1 MWPFLYQIPHAKHG
15 QLIPTMAHSHYEYSQ
30 PESMFP
36 AADSGYQ
43 FSGSMPKNELHD
55 YHTAEDT
62 PFQVNYKPYNE
73 RQTYPAQNIANT
85 DEGDLGT
92 RSRLTQ
98 EQLATLEAEFAERY
112 KPNTEYKKSLAEKM
126 GVEFQKV
133 NVSDLPAYL
142 IFHIDP
148 GRRIGFRIAELK
160 QNIRIHKSGDT
171 MFHRSR
177 RPIKVQQPPTP
188 QRRAKECVNLISQK
202 ISLPQN
208 RAQSCQQILLPPL
221 TSPTWRRCLDSTTLT
236 WAAFP
241 TSTTILLCS
250 TILPTLEEAI
260 LCGRPSSLIS

>member
-1 MWPFLYQIPHAKHG
+1 
-15 QLIPTMAHSHYEYSQ
+15 MAHSHYEYSQ

-36 AADSGYQ
+36 AADCGYQ
-43 FSGSMPKNELHD
+43 FAGSMPKNELHD

-73 RQTYPAQNIANT
+73 RQTYPTQNIANT
-85 DEGDLGT
+85 DDGDLGT

-142 IFHIDP
+142 IFHIDSD
-148 GRRIGFRIAELK
+148 RRIGFRIAELK

-177 RPIKVQQPPTP
+177 RPIKVQQPPT
-188 QRRAKECVNLISQK
+188 QRRAKECVNLTSRK
-202 ISLPQN
+202 RFLPQN
-208 RAQSCQQILLPPL
+208 RAQSCQQILLPLL
-221 TSPTWRRCLDSTTLT
+221 TSPTWRKWIDSTTLT

-241 TSTTILLCS
+241 TSTIIQLCS
-250 TILPTLEEAI
+250 PILPTLEEAI
-260 LCGRPSSLIS
+260 PCGRRSPMIS